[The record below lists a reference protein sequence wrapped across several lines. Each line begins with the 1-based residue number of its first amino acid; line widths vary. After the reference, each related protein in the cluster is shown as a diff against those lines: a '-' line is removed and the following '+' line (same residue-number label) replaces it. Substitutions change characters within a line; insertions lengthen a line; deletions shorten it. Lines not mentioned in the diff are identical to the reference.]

1 LIAAPGT
8 CHAASGLSSFLEQS
22 EYSDKQ
28 DSIGE
33 NMTLTVTELEIF
45 QQQLPDYQME
55 LVNGEIVVMSPSG
68 LEPDEI
74 AVEISRQ
81 LANWVRPRKL
91 GRVSGSS
98 AGFKLPNAS
107 EDVRAPD
114 CSFVKAE
121 RLKRT
126 TQDFARL
133 VPDLAFEVV
142 SKSDSLEKQRQKV
155 KFYLSLGMV
164 AGVVVDPRTRTVE
177 LFRPGQ
183 DQPIVLRDG
192 DVLTIPEL
200 LPGWGMEISSIWA
213 PEFD

>member
-1 LIAAPGT
+1 M
-8 CHAASGLSSFLEQS
+8 S
-22 EYSDKQ
+22 
-28 DSIGE
+28 
-33 NMTLTVTELEIF
+33 LTAHDLEIF
-45 QQQLPDYQME
+45 QQQFSDYQME
-55 LVNGEIVVMSPSG
+55 LVDGEIIVMSPSG

-74 AVEISRQ
+74 AVEVSRQ

-91 GRVSGSS
+91 GRVAGSS
-98 AGFKLPNAS
+98 AGYRLPNAN

-164 AGVVVDPRTRTVE
+164 AGVVVDPRTRVVE
-177 LFRPGQ
+177 LFRPGGEN
-183 DQPIVLRDG
+183 PIVLRDG
-192 DVLTIPEL
+192 DVLTVPEL
-200 LPGWGMEISSIWA
+200 LPGWEMEISSIWA

>member
-1 LIAAPGT
+1 MSLTAT
-8 CHAASGLSSFLEQS
+8 DLE
-22 EYSDKQ
+22 
-28 DSIGE
+28 
-33 NMTLTVTELEIF
+33 LL
-45 QQQLPDYQME
+45 QQQLPNYQME
-55 LVNGEIVVMSPSG
+55 LVNGEIVIMSPSG

-74 AVEISRQ
+74 ALEIGRQ

-91 GRVSGSS
+91 GRVAGSS
-98 AGFKLPNAS
+98 AGFKLPNAN

-114 CSFVKAE
+114 CSFIKAE

-133 VPDLAFEVV
+133 VPELGFEVV

-164 AGVVVDPRTRTVE
+164 VGVVVDPRTQVVE
-177 LFRPGQ
+177 VYRLGQ
-183 DQPIVLRDG
+183 NEPQILRYGNILIV
-192 DVLTIPEL
+192 PEL
-200 LPGWGMEISSIWA
+200 LPGWEMEISSIWA

>member
-1 LIAAPGT
+1 MP
-8 CHAASGLSSFLEQS
+8 
-22 EYSDKQ
+22 
-28 DSIGE
+28 
-33 NMTLTVTELEIF
+33 LTVIDLEIF

-55 LVNGEIVVMSPSG
+55 LVDGEIIVMSPSG

-91 GRVSGSS
+91 GRVAGSS
-98 AGFKLPNAS
+98 AGFRLPNAN

-133 VPDLAFEVV
+133 VPDLGFEVV
-142 SKSDSLEKQRQKV
+142 SKSDSLKKQRQKV

-164 AGVVVDPRTRTVE
+164 VGVVVDPRTRTVE
-177 LFRPGQ
+177 VYRPGQ
-183 DQPIVLRDG
+183 DEPQILRDG
-192 DVLTIPEL
+192 DILTLPEL
-200 LPGWGMEISSIWA
+200 LPGWEMEILSIWA